1 MRIESKKQKIS
12 LIVSSNFL
20 CSHEFKPKQKYWKRK
35 INHLKVFAFIFHL
48 QSTSPV
54 FSF

>member
-20 CSHEFKPKQKYWKRK
+20 CSHEFKPKQ
-35 INHLKVFAFIFHL
+35 N
-48 QSTSPV
+48 SCMTSLLV
-54 FSF
+54 LTI